1 MYFELF
7 PSTPRLDP
15 KVFNEPR
22 EMYAMTRVGE
32 LENNVKTLIGQLNL
46 YKQKKYTETDISVI
60 QDKLHEIDEQWSD
73 GAVKEV
79 DGSIAPGQAELGELL
94 NDAHELVA
102 DLLGDL
108 E

>member
-1 MYFELF
+1 MQ
-7 PSTPRLDP
+7 
-15 KVFNEPR
+15 V
-22 EMYAMTRVGE
+22 VE
-32 LENNVKTLIGQLNL
+32 LENTVKSLIGQLNG
-46 YKQKKYTETDISVI
+46 YKEKKYTEKDISNI
-60 QDKLHEIDEQWSD
+60 QDKLHEIDELWSD
-73 GAVKEV
+73 GAVKEA